1 MPFQKLGLRDQLT
14 CHKVKELKPLA
25 REKGITPGKLR
36 KDELVDAIHN
46 KMSKNKK
53 VMTIYPKKKKAK
65 S

>member
-36 KDELVDAIHN
+36 KADLVDALYTKI
-46 KMSKNKK
+46 SKDR
-53 VMTIYPKKKKAK
+53 AK
-65 S
+65 ERRKRRK

>member
-36 KDELVDAIHN
+36 KDQLVNRIFN
-46 KMSKNKK
+46 KTTKKNKK
-53 VMTIYPKKKKAK
+53 IEYVYPKKK
-65 S
+65 

>member
-36 KDELVDAIHN
+36 KTDLVDALY
-46 KMSKNKK
+46 KK
-53 VMTIYPKKKKAK
+53 ISNDRAK
-65 S
+65 ERRKRRKWL